1 MRKFLIVGLGNIG
14 TEYAGTRHNIGF
26 DIVDT
31 LVEKYEGTFKVDRL
45 AIVSDIKMKGKPV
58 TCIKPTTYVNLS
70 GRAVKFWKDK
80 ENVTIDNLLVIVDEL
95 AIPLD
100 KLRLRGTG
108 SHAGHNGLK
117 SVQEALGTENYPKL
131 RFGIGN
137 NFPKGKQI
145 DYVLGKWTSDE
156 VPLVQHKIS
165 KSVELIE
172 SFVYNGIDLTMNQYN
187 NLTFKL

>member
-26 DIVDT
+26 DILDA

-58 TCIKPTTYVNLS
+58 TCIKPTTYMNLS

-156 VPLVQHKIS
+156 MPLVQHKIS